1 MNRFFAAILGA
12 VIVFGGAVSAS
23 GQTLNVS
30 VNELEILRL
39 DQPAS
44 IVLVANPSIADVA
57 IETAQLLFL
66 LGRRPGE
73 TSLIILDDQGQE
85 ILSQPIVVTPQIE
98 RHVTIQRGLRRAA
111 TYTCDPRCLGVPNPE
126 RGSSAPGGVAGGGGG
141 DEEEAA
147 PPAAPSATDIAA
159 AAAAAASSA
168 IQAQQK
174 PAQPS
179 N

>member
-12 VIVFGGAVSAS
+12 VIVFGGAASAS

-44 IVLVANPSIADVA
+44 IILIGNPTIADVA
-57 IETAQLLFL
+57 IETDQLLFL
-66 LGRRPGE
+66 QGRRPGE
-73 TSLIILDDQGQE
+73 TNLIILDDQGQE
-85 ILSQPIVVTPQIE
+85 ILSQPIVVTPQMD
-98 RHVTIQRGLRRAA
+98 RHVTIQRGIRRQA
-111 TYTCDPRCLGVPNPE
+111 TYNCDPRCLKVPNPE
-126 RGSSAPGGVAGGGGG
+126 RGSSAPGGVASAGG
-141 DEEEAA
+141 DEEEEA
-147 PPAAPSATDIAA
+147 PAAPSATDIAA

-168 IQAQQK
+168 IQAQK
-174 PAQPS
+174 SAESP

>member
-1 MNRFFAAILGA
+1 MHRFFAAILGA
-12 VIVFGGAVSAS
+12 VIVFGGVASAS
-23 GQTLNVS
+23 GQTLKVS
-30 VNELEILRL
+30 VNEAEILRL

-44 IVLVANPSIADVA
+44 IVLVANPTIADVA

-85 ILSQPIVVTPQIE
+85 FLSMPIVVTPQIK
-98 RHVTIQRGLRRAA
+98 RHVTIQRGLGRAA
-111 TYTCDPRCLGVPNPE
+111 TYSCDPRCLSVPNPE
-126 RGSSAPGGVAGGGGG
+126 RGSSDPGGVIGGGGG
-141 DEEEAA
+141 DEEERA

-168 IQAQQK
+168 IQAQK
-174 PAQPS
+174 PAESP